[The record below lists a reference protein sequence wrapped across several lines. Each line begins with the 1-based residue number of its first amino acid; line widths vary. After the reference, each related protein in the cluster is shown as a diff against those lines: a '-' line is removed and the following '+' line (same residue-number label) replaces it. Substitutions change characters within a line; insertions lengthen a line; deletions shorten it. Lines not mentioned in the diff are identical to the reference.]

1 MERRRQDGWTP
12 DRCRRDAA
20 YWRANH
26 GTLPARALRVVET
39 EIDEADACELGS
51 QAALEQIRRDCAAE
65 RR

>member
-1 MERRRQDGWTP
+1 MERRRKDGTP
-12 DRCRRDAA
+12 DRCPRNAA

-26 GTLPARALRVVET
+26 GTLPARALREGET

-51 QAALEQIRRDCAAE
+51 QAVLEQIRGESAAE

>member
-1 MERRRQDGWTP
+1 MERRRQDGRTP
-12 DRCRRDAA
+12 YRCPRDAA

-26 GTLPARALRVVET
+26 GTLPARALRVGET

-51 QAALEQIRRDCAAE
+51 QAALAQIRRECEAE